1 MSGKFPFF
9 GNKTYICT
17 EEPMNSEEYIVL
29 KRLRDGDVEALDV
42 LYLHYAP
49 KVRDF
54 VFRLVRD
61 MQEAEDITHDI
72 FLRIWEQRQTVG
84 NVLSFKNYLF
94 RMTRNAVFNAFKH
107 RRVEQS
113 YQAQTLARDLGEI
126 APEKPDERVSTEDL
140 MQLIDLAV
148 SNMPEQRRKVFCMSR
163 YDHKSYNEIAREL
176 NISPKTVQYH
186 ISGALAEL
194 RKLLSAL
201 AVFI

>member
-1 MSGKFPFF
+1 
-9 GNKTYICT
+9 
-17 EEPMNSEEYIVL
+17 MNSEEYIVL
-29 KRLRDGDVEALDV
+29 KRLRDGDIEALDV

-54 VFRLVRD
+54 VFRLLHD
-61 MQEAEDITHDI
+61 ATEAEDLTHDI
-72 FLRIWEQRQTVG
+72 FLRVWEQRQTVG

-94 RMTRNAVFNAFKH
+94 RMTRNAVFNVFKH
-107 RRVEQS
+107 RSIEQS
-113 YQAQTLARDLGEI
+113 YQQRTEVRDGGMV
-126 APEKPDERVSTEDL
+126 APEKPDERVSTDDL

-163 YDHKSYNEIAREL
+163 YDHMSYNDIAREL

-194 RKLLSAL
+194 RKLLSAI